1 MKNIGIFETLLSA
14 VVILLAAGFLTF
26 TLWQTGTGSLK
37 SYELSAHMR
46 SADGVKPGADVKIA
60 GVKVGSVTAMEL
72 VQDRKRYAVDLK
84 LAIREDIRIPE
95 DSRLVIGGG
104 NLSSTTLTIAPG
116 RAKAL
121 AQPGG
126 TLRGG

>member
-26 TLWQTGTGSLK
+26 ALWQTGTGSLK
-37 SYELSAHMR
+37 SYELAARMR
-46 SADGVKPGADVKIA
+46 NADGVKTGADVKIG
-60 GVKVGSVTAMEL
+60 GVKVGSVTAMDL
-72 VQDRKRYAVDLK
+72 VRENKRYAVDLK
-84 LAIREDIRIPE
+84 LVIREDIRIPE

-116 RAKAL
+116 RSKTL
-121 AQPGG
+121 AQDGG
-126 TLRGG
+126 TLKGS